1 MNIDL
6 SEAQRHARL
15 EFRDFAAQLV
25 APYADEHDR
34 RQEMPLTIIKE
45 MVARGYQGAPI
56 PSEFGG
62 GGMDVLTWGLLC
74 EEIGGASASLL
85 SMLTVHAM
93 VAQAL
98 CKWGTDDQRRHW
110 LPRLAAG
117 EVLGAFALTEPNIGS
132 DAANVETT
140 AVMDGGQWRLNGE
153 KKWISFGQAATLFL
167 VFAKVDGKAAAFL
180 VERSSEGLST
190 QPITGM
196 LGFRSAMLADV
207 HLHDCRVPAENL
219 LGRIGFG
226 FSHVAGSAL
235 DMGRY
240 CIAWGCLG
248 LAQAGLTASLAYA
261 GNRGQFGVFLKD
273 HPLIQELV
281 ADMITQTGA
290 ARMVCYRAAILR
302 QQGDPSTLM
311 ESSIAKYFTSRVAV
325 KVAADAVQIHGA
337 NGCSDRFPVSRYLR
351 DAKIMEIIEGS
362 SQMQQIMISNNGFKN
377 HRINSGRPGNN
388 GSVEK

>member
-62 GGMDVLTWGLLC
+62 GGMDALTWGLLC

-85 SMLTVHAM
+85 SILTVHAM

-132 DAANVETT
+132 DAGNVEST
-140 AVMDGGQWRLNGE
+140 AVLDGGQWRLNAD
-153 KKWISFGQAATLFL
+153 KRWISFGQAATLFL
-167 VFAKVDGKAAAFL
+167 VFAKVEGKAAAFL
-180 VERSSEGLST
+180 VERGCQGLST
-190 QPITGM
+190 EPYSRREFIGSHRFRFLACRGSRARPGALLHCLGM
-196 LGFRSAMLADV
+196 SGLGAGGPHRESRLRQHSPAVWRISQGPCIDSGIGCRHDYADGGGAHAVLPGGHPAPARRS
-207 HLHDCRVPAENL
+207 LHDY
-219 LGRIGFG
+219 G
-226 FSHVAGSAL
+226 
-235 DMGRY
+235 
-240 CIAWGCLG
+240 
-248 LAQAGLTASLAYA
+248 
-261 GNRGQFGVFLKD
+261 GN
-273 HPLIQELV
+273 
-281 ADMITQTGA
+281 
-290 ARMVCYRAAILR
+290 YR
-302 QQGDPSTLM
+302 
-311 ESSIAKYFTSRVAV
+311 
-325 KVAADAVQIHGA
+325 
-337 NGCSDRFPVSRYLR
+337 
-351 DAKIMEIIEGS
+351 
-362 SQMQQIMISNNGFKN
+362 
-377 HRINSGRPGNN
+377 
-388 GSVEK
+388 

>member
-62 GGMDVLTWGLLC
+62 GGMDALTWGLLC

-85 SMLTVHAM
+85 SILTVHAM

-132 DAANVETT
+132 DAGNVEST
-140 AVMDGGQWRLNGE
+140 AVLDGGQWRLNAD
-153 KKWISFGQAATLFL
+153 KRWISFGQAATLFL
-167 VFAKVDGKAAAFL
+167 VFAKVEGKAAAFL
-180 VERSSEGLST
+180 VERGCQGLST
-190 QPITGM
+190 EPITGM
-196 LGFRSAMLADV
+196 LGFRSAMMADV
-207 HLHDCRVPAENL
+207 HLKDCCIPVENL

-226 FSHVAGSAL
+226 FSHVAGAAL
-235 DMGRY
+235 DQGRY

-248 LAQAGLTASLAYA
+248 LAQAGLTASLDYA
-261 GNRGQFGVFLKD
+261 STRRQFGVFLKD
-273 HPLIQELV
+273 HALIQELV

-290 ARMVCYRAAILR
+290 ARMLCYRAAILR
-302 QQGDPSTLM
+302 QQGDPSMIM
-311 ESSIAKYFTSRVAV
+311 EGTIAKYFTSRVAI
-325 KVAADAVQIHGA
+325 KLAADAVQIHGA
-337 NGCSDRFPVSRYLR
+337 NGCSDRYPVSRYLR
-351 DAKIMEIIEGS
+351 DAKLMELIEGS
-362 SQMQQIMISNNGFKN
+362 SQMQQIMIANNGFN
-377 HRINSGRPGNN
+377 EHRMNARLKGGN
-388 GSVEK
+388 GSVKK